1 MILVRLSTALLA
13 LACLAAPLPAAAQ
26 PGTRPAAVVELFTSQ
41 GCASCPPADA
51 LLTELAGRDDVVAL
65 AYHVDYWD
73 YMGWPDTF
81 GAEANSNR
89 QRAYASRWGSSRIY
103 TPQMIVN
110 GETGVVG
117 SKRHEVTKAL
127 AEAALSLPVALSVE
141 AGVLSVSIEGQA
153 GLEEAMIW
161 LVTYLDAAEIAI
173 ERGENEGRSIL
184 YSHVVTGRQALG
196 VWEPG
201 SGAQIRIPVAEILA
215 DRAKGV
221 AVIVQ
226 QEENGLP
233 GAILGAAIFEH

>member
-1 MILVRLSTALLA
+1 MILARLSATLLA
-13 LACLAAPLPAAAQ
+13 LACLAALPAAAQ
-26 PGTRPAAVVELFTSQ
+26 PAVRPAAVIELFTSQ

-51 LLTELAGRDDVVAL
+51 LLTELARRDDVVAL

-110 GETGVVG
+110 GEKGVVG

-127 AEAALSLPVALSVE
+127 AEAALTLPVTLSVE
-141 AGVLSVSIEGQA
+141 DGVLSVTIAGQA
-153 GLEEAMIW
+153 GLEEAMVW

-173 ERGENEGRSIL
+173 ERGENEGKSIL

-201 SGAQIRIPVAEILA
+201 AGAQIRIPVGEILA
-215 DRAKGV
+215 DRATGM

-233 GAILGAAIFEH
+233 GSILGAATYEQ